1 MPQEK
6 TESEVPA
13 APPRGV
19 EKGRMLRNTLF
30 LVLSQFV
37 SAPLSMIIN
46 AVLARKLGAEDF
58 GNIYLASTM
67 AALGF
72 LFVDWG
78 QTSTITQRVA
88 MKNLDVSEIIGTS
101 VALKSV
107 LVVAT
112 TLALVAIAWI
122 LGYSRAVFLALG
134 LTIAQQ
140 VFVSLMATYTSVMRG
155 IERLDWVSGLT
166 VAGNLMMAALVIP
179 AALLGGGLGGTL
191 TAQALAALLTLIVA
205 ARLLAKVR
213 LPPARATRAMGRTLM
228 KLGGS
233 FVLFNIVLALQPYVD
248 AVVLSRLSSTE
259 AVGWYAAARR
269 FLGLLIFPATTV
281 GFVLY
286 PTMSRL
292 WHENQPQFT
301 YLLRMSLRLVITV
314 GVCASMGT
322 YLFADFAIN
331 VLYSNAGFGPA
342 VEDLQVLSGFIFLL
356 YFTLILGAAIAASG
370 KQLVWA
376 ISQIMCV
383 VVSAVGDPFL
393 VPYCA
398 RHYGNGGLGVCIA
411 AVISEVMMV
420 TAALILMRKEKLL
433 SSLATAALPAL
444 TGAGGMW
451 LVAWALR
458 NFAAPLAMAACVIV
472 YGALVVALG
481 GVDRTHLALIKD
493 VVRSKRRSK
502 EGTSA

>member
-1 MPQEK
+1 MAQGQI
-6 TESEVPA
+6 ESEVPVA
-13 APPRGV
+13 APGRTQ
-19 EKGRMLRNTLF
+19 KGRMLRNTLF

-37 SAPLSMIIN
+37 SAPLSMVIN

-58 GNIYLASTM
+58 GTIYLASTM

-78 QTSTITQRVA
+78 QTATITQRVA
-88 MKNLDVSEIIGTS
+88 LRNLDVSELIGTS
-101 VALKSV
+101 FALKSI

-112 TLALVAIAWI
+112 TIVLAGIAWA

-134 LTIAQQ
+134 LTIVQQ
-140 VFVSLMATYTSVMRG
+140 IFISLTATYTAVMRG

-179 AALLGGGLGGTL
+179 AALLGGGLSGTL
-191 TAQALAALLTLIVA
+191 AAQAFAALFTLFVTS
-205 ARLLAKVR
+205 RLLAREK
-213 LPPARATRAMGRTLM
+213 LPPPRATREMGRTLM
-228 KLGGS
+228 KFGGS

-248 AVVLSRLSSTE
+248 AVILSRLSSTE

-286 PTMSRL
+286 PNMSRL
-292 WHENQPQFT
+292 WHEDKARFT
-301 YLLRMSLRLVITV
+301 NLLRMSLRLVITV

-322 YLFADFAIN
+322 YLFAGFAIN

-342 VEDLQVLSGFIFLL
+342 IADLQVLAAFIFLL
-356 YFTLILGAAIAASG
+356 YFTLILGAGIAASG
-370 KQLVWA
+370 KQFPWA
-376 ISQIMCV
+376 IAQIMCV
-383 VVSAVGDPFL
+383 VVSAIGDPFL
-393 VPYCA
+393 VPYCE

-411 AVISEVMMV
+411 AVISEVFML
-420 TAALILMRKEKLL
+420 TAALVLMRKEKLL
-433 SSLATAALPAL
+433 AALASAALPAL
-444 TGAGGMW
+444 AGATGMW
-451 LVAWALR
+451 LVARGLR
-458 NFAAPLAMAACVIV
+458 NFPAPLGMACCVMV
-472 YGALVVALG
+472 YAVLVVALG
-481 GVDRTHLALIKD
+481 GVDRAHLALIKD

-502 EGTSA
+502 EGS